1 MQRLLALK
9 GMWCLTRTKAPARA
23 TLATLPPMA
32 PMTPQRMPLPA
43 PPPALADSSP
53 AAVVVVW
60 LTWEDVQAVEPYIR
74 DGAAQGHGRDVGE
87 PCELWHQL
95 Q

>member
-1 MQRLLALK
+1 MPDQDE
-9 GMWCLTRTKAPARA
+9 GAREGHPA

-74 DGAAQGHGRDVGE
+74 DGAAQGHLDTAGT
-87 PCELWHQL
+87 
-95 Q
+95 